1 MVLWGQ
7 NPFLNFT
14 VLINRLQQ
22 QGVIHTGWLYWV
34 RSSGQITCWR
44 FDYSKFHFVLICIWC
59 LPFFFTPYFVKLLS
73 HMFPRVS
80 LYQRFSSV
88 NTLFSCFYIEYEYIS
103 LTSFIG
109 LLKFI
114 LFILFLY
121 FCEVNENPVFIAS
134 LPCRWER

>member
-44 FDYSKFHFVLICIWC
+44 FDCSKFHFVLICIWC
-59 LPFFFTPYFVKLLS
+59 LPFFFYSLLCQTTVTYVSPCVIVSAVQFV
-73 HMFPRVS
+73 V
-80 LYQRFSSV
+80 
-88 NTLFSCFYIEYEYIS
+88 TLFSCFYIEYEYIS

-134 LPCRWER
+134 LPCRW